1 MYGVSASRIESS
13 LSLSSREVNRFDADW
28 DDETVKNWEA
38 KLESMIEEARADT
51 RPDNT
56 PVIGNMYDEFRK
68 GDEIDEYLGLI
79 GEGMGSN
86 CTVNFTTVGTIC

>member
-28 DDETVKNWEA
+28 DDETIKNWEA

-56 PVIGNMYDEFRK
+56 HLRK

-86 CTVNFTTVGTIC
+86 CTVNFTTV